1 MSVGSVG
8 GIGASGGGGAALTTP
23 AASVESEGVS
33 GAGAAQ
39 SVGTGQNPQ
48 EGAIG
53 AVSMDHSSHNSCDM
67 STQNFVELHNSMQ
80 PTQSSSS
87 GTESQGMMDSEMMK
101 KMLELMM
108 MMAVLNAL
116 QQMG

>member
-1 MSVGSVG
+1 
-8 GIGASGGGGAALTTP
+8 
-23 AASVESEGVS
+23 
-33 GAGAAQ
+33 
-39 SVGTGQNPQ
+39 
-48 EGAIG
+48 
-53 AVSMDHSSHNSCDM
+53 M